1 MATRTDKP
9 TDTQTPPL
17 PAIGGL
23 SEDQVRGAACVYCA
37 VRLDNG
43 NAIDL
48 GERPAK
54 RGGSIIRWF
63 PRACPQHGTAP

>member
-9 TDTQTPPL
+9 TDTPTPPL
-17 PAIGGL
+17 PAIGDL
-23 SEDQVRGAACVYCA
+23 SEEQVRGAACVHCA

-48 GERPAK
+48 GERRAS
-54 RGGSIIRWF
+54 RAGSAVSWF
-63 PRACPQHGTAP
+63 PRACPQHGETT

>member
-9 TDTQTPPL
+9 ANTPTPPL
-17 PAIGGL
+17 PAIGDL
-23 SEDQVRGAACVYCA
+23 SEDQVRGAACIRCA

-48 GERPAK
+48 GERRTK
-54 RGGSIIRWF
+54 RAGGTVRWF
-63 PRACPQHGTAP
+63 PRACPQHGEAS

>member
-9 TDTQTPPL
+9 AHPQTPPL

-23 SEDQVRGAACVYCA
+23 SEEQVRGAACVHCGIH
-37 VRLDNG
+37 LDNG

-48 GERPAK
+48 GERRAS
-54 RGGSIIRWF
+54 RAGSAVRWF
-63 PRACPQHGTAP
+63 PRACPQHGGTK